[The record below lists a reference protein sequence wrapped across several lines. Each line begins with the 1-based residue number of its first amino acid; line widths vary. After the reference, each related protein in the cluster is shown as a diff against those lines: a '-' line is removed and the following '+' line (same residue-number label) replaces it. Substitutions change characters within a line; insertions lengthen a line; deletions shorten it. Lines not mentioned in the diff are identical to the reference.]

1 MKLLGSTKRKVT
13 KDENGESAP
22 CLETT
27 EVVLVHC
34 NIVKNNSQWYS
45 RAFFPNKSFGQL
57 PNKLYLPKKFIFL
70 KTLNS
75 EFSDIDV

>member
-1 MKLLGSTKRKVT
+1 MKLLGSTKSKVT

-45 RAFFPNKSFGQL
+45 RAFFPIINRLVNYQTNYIYPK
-57 PNKLYLPKKFIFL
+57 NLY
-70 KTLNS
+70 S
-75 EFSDIDV
+75 